1 MSIVY
6 VLANPSFPDFIKIGR
21 CKDIDQRLASLSSNT
36 ALPLPFECVFAC
48 TVDNPKTVEKTL
60 HETFRQ
66 YRVNPRREFF
76 RMSPE
81 PVIKL
86 LLLMSKGEIEPINN
100 TASSSPS
107 DEKFLEDLYSEFT
120 FDQAA
125 VPLGSKIV
133 FARLDSITCY
143 VTGRNEVEFEGS
155 QHLLAD
161 ATRIALARV
170 GRDPKIKLS
179 PARYWIYEGEVLAHR
194 KHQNIHGRLN

>member
-48 TVDNPKTVEKTL
+48 TVDDPKTVEKTL
-60 HETFRQ
+60 HRTFGE

-81 PVIKL
+81 PVIEL
-86 LLLMSKGEIEPINN
+86 LQLLSTGEIEPINN

-155 QHLLAD
+155 QYLLAD

-170 GRDPKIKLS
+170 GKDPKIKLS
-179 PARYWIYEGEVLAHR
+179 PARYWVYEGEVLAYR
-194 KHQNIHGRLN
+194 KHQKIHGRLN

>member
-60 HETFRQ
+60 HETFQ
-66 YRVNPRREFF
+66 KHRVNPRREFF

-86 LLLMSKGEIEPINN
+86 LQLLSKGEIEPINN

-107 DEKFLEDLYSEFT
+107 DEKFLEELYSEFT

-125 VPLGSKIV
+125 VPLGSKIA

-170 GRDPKIKLS
+170 GKDPKIKLS

-194 KHQNIHGRLN
+194 KHQKIHGRMN

>member
-6 VLANPSFPDFIKIGR
+6 VLANPSFPDFVKIGR

-48 TVDNPKTVEKTL
+48 NVDDSKTVEKTL
-60 HETFRQ
+60 HRTFRE

-81 PVIKL
+81 PVIEL
-86 LLLMSKGEIEPINN
+86 LQLLSKGEVEPSNN
-100 TASSSPS
+100 KLASPSS

-120 FDQAA
+120 FDQAS

-133 FARLDSITCY
+133 FARLDSITCF
-143 VTGRNEVEFEGS
+143 VTGRNGVEFEGT
-155 QHLLAD
+155 QHSLTE
-161 ATRIALARV
+161 ATRVALARV
-170 GRDPKIKLS
+170 GKDPKIKLS
-179 PARYWIYEGEVLAHR
+179 PARYWLFEGEVLAHR
-194 KHQNIHGRLN
+194 KHQKLHGRTD

>member
-48 TVDNPKTVEKTL
+48 TVDNPKTVEKAL

-133 FARLDSITCY
+133 FARLDSITCH

-179 PARYWIYEGEVLAHR
+179 PARYWIYKGEVLAHR